1 MARTIDERI
10 VQMTFNNQEF
20 ERRASTTIS
29 TLGKLTQAL
38 DPRKLSNSFIGLQSV
53 TNNLDFSGV
62 RTALDGVSNG
72 FSVMEQIAVGAL
84 RRVGDAIA
92 GQLLGGLSK
101 VKSTIDSMTTQQIG
115 QGFQKYNDLTSSVQT
130 LVNSTGKSVDE
141 IDGYLKRLMW
151 YSDETSFGFTDMTK
165 ALGTMVS
172 AGGDIDELIPMLMG
186 VGNAVAYAGKGAS
199 EFSRVIYNLNQSY
212 STGALKTMDWR
223 SIELAGADSKVLKEQ
238 LIAAAVNLKT
248 INKEQA
254 KLSNF
259 SDLVSKGKITREVMQ
274 QAFGAFAQ
282 MTLEAE
288 KLVNTGVYD
297 TASEAIESLSG
308 RFEEFAERAFKS
320 AQEAKSFKEAIEA
333 TQDAV
338 SSGWMQTFQLVFGDY
353 NESKALWTD
362 VTNTFWEIFASGAK
376 RRNDILE
383 VWKEQWK
390 NFISVKNPDDQINP
404 IDFDEWKRNS
414 QYLTQTQALL
424 DAISQ
429 AVLAIRDSISDT
441 FRSIFPIHTIL
452 DKDGKAVEDYSYI
465 AEKIY
470 NTIENIRNLFISI
483 KEVGIES
490 DFAVALRNNFRGL
503 LEVIKTLITY
513 VKTFNEFFIKP
524 LVERLKPVADQ
535 LVGIFNKLGK
545 IVQNTARNAR
555 SDMSPFEKFLTN
567 LLNILQPIINLVEKL
582 LDWINKLL
590 EGTSSINIFDGIF
603 TSIGKAVEF
612 VAKVVNGSVS
622 IFEKIGSVL
631 SNILPKIKESIS
643 TFLTSHGA
651 DVSKLAE
658 GGFLG
663 VLAYGLT
670 TVIKKFKDFNIKDL
684 AKNFTGG
691 LADGIK
697 DVFTNLSD
705 GIKNLLGGGGSNTT
719 ALKAMADAIME
730 LALALLVMSLVDAD
744 KIVGGLTGLGVAL
757 AEAIGAISILNGMKV
772 NKAATKALKSIA
784 FAILELSVAIKIMSG
799 IDPLGMAV
807 ALVGLGV
814 VLGEL
819 AVFMSIMSVTAKD
832 FTGGGAKGIAKIL
845 TQLGLALIEISIALK
860 IMSTLDSQG
869 LKTSLIAM
877 GATLAGIAAFVV
889 LIDKFTGN
897 GAFAKIATL
906 GPTMIGLGFAL
917 IEIAAALK
925 LLSTI
930 DGDAMKTALEA
941 MLLAL
946 TEIGAFIV
954 LVSNLTKGGPAGFLV
969 ISAGLLI
976 MSAAIGALTIA
987 LIAMSAV
994 GWDGLKGGLKTMAV
1008 MMAILAG
1015 SAVVLGI
1022 ISPLMLAAALAM
1034 AAFGASLYVIS
1045 AAMLKAIAAFTA
1057 FKLIGSDFVG
1067 SIVDVLT
1074 DAFAAI
1080 IAILPSFIL
1089 GIVEAVI
1096 GMAGKLIELVSTLIQ
1111 VVLTAVNENLPGILD
1126 SLITFIGSVLE
1137 GLGNA
1142 MDTWVPLLFDLAFGL
1157 INGLI
1162 TQLRLNL
1169 PTLLEN
1175 LFGLLID
1182 AINGLANLIR
1192 SGGGELGA
1200 ALGNLASALIE
1211 GIFGAIGG
1219 LVGGLADGVVSI
1231 GEGLW
1236 NGAQSLWGTLF
1247 GGETQTEEQTETGAA
1262 IVDNVATGMD
1272 ENKQVAYDKADEI
1285 GNETAKE
1292 MEDAEEAKSSGK
1304 YTLDGLVEGLQDEGK
1319 LAEIFEAG
1327 RQAGKMF
1334 MLGYNSEMD
1343 QHSPSREMI
1352 KEAKFTVAGLIEG
1365 FKDLSDVS
1373 NAGETVGK
1381 AVYNSIASALSLAN
1395 ELMDD
1400 AMNPTITP
1408 VVDLSEIK
1416 ANSGAIQ
1423 GLFSNDLA
1431 YNGALSVSSLRTAY
1445 ENQNGYN
1452 NNPITVNVDFTVNN
1466 AGRDLTEADVMKF
1479 SKQISKEV
1487 DVRLGKLLR
1496 I

>member
-172 AGGDIDELIPMLMG
+172 AGGDIDTLIPMLMG
-186 VGNAVAYAGKGAS
+186 IGNATAYAGKGAS
-199 EFSRVIYNLNQSY
+199 EFQRVIYNLNQSY
-212 STGALKTMDWR
+212 SSGFLNTMDWR
-223 SIELAGADSKVLKEQ
+223 SIELAGVDSKQLKEQ
-238 LIAAAVNLKT
+238 LLGVAVAMGKVDKSKAT
-248 INKEQA
+248 
-254 KLSNF
+254 LSNF
-259 SDLVSKGKITREVMQ
+259 RDLLSDKVFTREVMEK
-274 QAFGAFAQ
+274 AFSSFAE

-288 KLVNTGVYD
+288 KLVSEGKFD
-297 TASEAIESLSG
+297 TAAEAIDSLSG
-308 RFEEFAERAFKS
+308 KYEEFAERAFRS

-338 SSGWMQTFQLVFGDY
+338 SSGWMQSFQLIFGDY

-362 VTNTFWEIFASGAK
+362 LTNTFWDIFAAGAG
-376 RRNDILE
+376 RRNSILE
-383 VWKEQWK
+383 AWTDIWDKRV
-390 NFISVKNPDDQINP
+390 NRPNINSAA
-404 IDFDEWKRNS
+404 DYEEWQKVTP
-414 QYLTQTQALL
+414 YLTQTQALL

-524 LVERLKPVADQ
+524 LAERLKPVADQ

-730 LALALLVMSLVDAD
+730 LALALLVMSFVDAD

-814 VLGEL
+814 ALGEL

-845 TQLGLALIEISIALK
+845 TKLGFALIEISVALK

-954 LVSNLTKGGPAGFLV
+954 LVSNLTKGGPAGFLA

-1034 AAFGASLYVIS
+1034 TAFGASLYVIS

-1074 DAFAAI
+1074 DAFAAVV
-1080 IAILPSFIL
+1080 AILPSFIL

-1236 NGAQSLWGTLF
+1236 NGAQSIWGALF

-1262 IVDNVATGMD
+1262 IVDNVTTGMD

-1285 GNETAKE
+1285 GFETAKE
-1292 MEDAEEAKSSGK
+1292 MEDADTAKSSGK
-1304 YTLDGLVEGLQDEGK
+1304 DTLDGLVEGLQDEGK

-1416 ANSGAIQ
+1416 ANSGEIQ
-1423 GLFSNDLA
+1423 GLFGNDLA